1 MARSPSRFSSSVLIV
16 CAAVL
21 LAPRPASGQAS
32 SASSAPAIAWVDTVF
47 KDLGPDGPGCAAAA
61 SRHGQ
66 PLFARAYGLAQLDE
80 RRAASPSTVYRI
92 GSVAKQFTA
101 MSVVLLAQDG
111 RLSLDDDVRRWIPEL
126 PDYGHTITLRQL
138 LTHTSGLRD
147 YLSILYMQ
155 RGGGRRVTT
164 RDAMETIVRQRE
176 LNFVPGTDWAYSNSG
191 YFLLGQ
197 VVERV
202 SGRTLPEFVRDR
214 ILAPVGMNSTTF
226 PEDLSQAS
234 RRAAGYDYADSVWT
248 QSTEPVLAL
257 GSGGM
262 YSTVEDLLRWAEALA
277 AGRVGGMEAMRMM
290 ETPATLADGSE
301 VMYGLGLELGEYRG
315 LRAVSH
321 TGAGEGFRAALVTFP
336 AQRLSIA
343 VLCNGATAEAAMRAR
358 HLSDGL
364 LGTEL
369 AAAEAPAPA
378 APAPPAS
385 AVDDGDLARFAGV
398 YVSASTLMRT
408 FVVDSGALRVQ
419 VAPGVLRPL
428 EPLGGGRFRVVSTE
442 TTYRFG
448 PGTVRRESAGVAPVE
463 FHYAGPAGDT
473 AADPARYAG
482 RYESPEMG
490 VTWELRAG
498 DDGTLRVVHG
508 GPGSPEKADKVFRD
522 GFTFSYGLIRFVTD
536 CRGEV
541 AGFTLG
547 DDRVYALRFNRVG
560 QGGASAACPPP
571 ARPEPAAERKEPP
584 RGHPPAA
591 EDSHTRA
598 ETEDPRWKLPGQ
610 RHRADTKSE
619 SCAARSAHPTFA
631 PHHG

>member
-1 MARSPSRFSSSVLIV
+1 MPRFPARFPSAALIV

-21 LAPRPASGQAS
+21 LAPRPAYGQAP
-32 SASSAPAIAWVDTVF
+32 SASSTPTLAWVDTVF
-47 KDLGPDGPGCAAAA
+47 KNLAPDGPGCAAAA

-66 PLFARAYGLAQLDE
+66 PLFARAYGLARLDE
-80 RRAASPSTVYRI
+80 GRAASPSTVYGIASI
-92 GSVAKQFTA
+92 GKQFTA

-111 RLSLDDDVRRWIPEL
+111 LLSLDDDVRRWIPEL

-138 LTHTSGLRD
+138 LNHTSGLRD

-155 RGGGRRVTT
+155 RGGERRVTR
-164 RDAMETIVRQRE
+164 RDAIETIVRQRE

-202 SGRTLPEFVRDR
+202 SGRTLPEFVRER
-214 ILAPVGMNSTTF
+214 MLAPVGMNSTTF
-226 PEDLSQAS
+226 PEELSQAS
-234 RRAAGYDYADSVWT
+234 RRAAGYDHADSAWI

-262 YSTVEDLLRWAEALA
+262 YSTVEDLLRWAEARG
-277 AGRVGGMEAMRMM
+277 AGRVGGMEAVRMM

-301 VMYGLGLELGEYRG
+301 VGYGLGLELGEYRG
-315 LRAVSH
+315 VRVVSH
-321 TGAGEGFRAALVTFP
+321 TGAGEGFRSALVTFP
-336 AQRLSIA
+336 AHGLSIA
-343 VLCNGATAEAAMRAR
+343 VLCNGGTSEAAMRAR
-358 HLSDGL
+358 LLSDGL
-364 LGTEL
+364 LGAEL
-369 AAAEAPAPA
+369 AAAGPPAPA
-378 APAPPAS
+378 APIAS
-385 AVDDGDLARFAGV
+385 AAVDDGDLARFAGV

-408 FVVDSGALRVQ
+408 FVADSGSLRVQ
-419 VAPGVLRPL
+419 VAPGMLRPL

-448 PGTVRRESAGVAPVE
+448 PGTVRRESPGMAPVE
-463 FHYAGPAGDT
+463 YRYAGPAGDT
-473 AADPARYAG
+473 VADPARYAG

-508 GPGSPEKADKVFRD
+508 GPGSPDKADRVFPD
-522 GFTFSYGLIRFVTD
+522 GYTFSYGLIRFVTD

-541 AGFTLG
+541 VGFTLG

-560 QGGASAACPPP
+560 QGDAPAACPV
-571 ARPEPAAERKEPP
+571 RP
-584 RGHPPAA
+584 
-591 EDSHTRA
+591 
-598 ETEDPRWKLPGQ
+598 
-610 RHRADTKSE
+610 
-619 SCAARSAHPTFA
+619 
-631 PHHG
+631 